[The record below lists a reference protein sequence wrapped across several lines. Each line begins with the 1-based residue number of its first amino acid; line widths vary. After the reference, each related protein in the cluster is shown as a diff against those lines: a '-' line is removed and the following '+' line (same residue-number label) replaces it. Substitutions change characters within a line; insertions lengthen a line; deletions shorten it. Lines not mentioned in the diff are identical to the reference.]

1 MKKAFLS
8 IMALLLSIVFTSSYI
23 RAEDTAEF
31 ENKEESSESVETD
44 LAPNA
49 KSSYLIEFTSGKVI
63 SSKNEDEKLYPASMT
78 KMMGLLLIYEALNN
92 KKITWDDSVTTSEH
106 AASMGGSQVFLEPNE
121 VMSVKD
127 LIKAICIASANDAM
141 VAMAEKIAGT
151 HEGFVKQMNQKAK
164 ELGLK
169 NTNFV
174 NATGLHDPQHYSSA
188 KDMALIA
195 QALIQ
200 EGGDALL
207 EITGTY
213 DAYIREDGDNKF
225 WLVNTNKLLKQYE
238 GVDGLKTGF
247 TQEAMSCI
255 TVTAKKN
262 NLRLIAVVMGEPS
275 SNVRNQEIKQLLDYG
290 YAQYAQELLY
300 PAGSVIEETII
311 DNGKPKKVNL
321 VTLEDMVYVYE
332 KGNQSTE
339 AEKNIEITKEDLPYV
354 PNEAIGKVQ
363 IKMSDGFV
371 MEASIGVEH
380 EVQPLEYLDFFMK
393 SFAAFLA

>member
-23 RAEDTAEF
+23 RAENTTEF

-311 DNGKPKKVNL
+311 DNGKLKKVNL

>member
-1 MKKAFLS
+1 MKKVLLS
-8 IMALLLSIVFTSSYI
+8 IMALILSVAYNFGSVKADNKKS
-23 RAEDTAEF
+23 ADNQPGEQ
-31 ENKEESSESVETD
+31 ENVTTD

-49 KSSYLIEFTSGKVI
+49 KSSYLMEFTSGKVI
-63 SSKNEDEKLYPASMT
+63 TSKNEEEKLYPASMT

-92 KKITWDDSVTTSEH
+92 KKITWEDSVTTSEH

-121 VMSVKD
+121 AMSVKD
-127 LIKAICIASANDAM
+127 LVKAICIASANDAM
-141 VAMAEKIAGT
+141 VAMAEKVAGT

-164 ELGLK
+164 ELDLK
-169 NTNFV
+169 STNFV

-188 KDMALIA
+188 RDMALIA

-200 EGGDALL
+200 EGGDSLL

-255 TVTAKKN
+255 TVTAKKD

-275 SNVRNQEIKQLLDYG
+275 SSVRNQEIKQLLDYG

-300 PAGSVIEETII
+300 PAGSVMEEATI
-311 DNGKPKKVNL
+311 DNGKPNKVNF

-332 KGNQSTE
+332 KGSQPTE
-339 AEKNIEITKEDLPYV
+339 AEKIVEVTKEQLPYIPGEV
-354 PNEAIGKVQ
+354 IGKVT
-363 IKMSDGFV
+363 IKMSDGFI
-371 MEASIGVEH
+371 MESDITVEQ
-380 EVQPLEYLDFFMK
+380 EVHPLEYLDFFMK
-393 SFAAFLA
+393 SFTAFFA